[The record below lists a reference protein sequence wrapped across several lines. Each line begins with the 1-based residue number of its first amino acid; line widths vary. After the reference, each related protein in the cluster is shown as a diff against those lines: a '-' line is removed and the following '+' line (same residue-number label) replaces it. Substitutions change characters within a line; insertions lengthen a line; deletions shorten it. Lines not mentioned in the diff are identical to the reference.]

1 MLVELEFLVCARSF
15 EKLRFEAC
23 CELVASGRLA
33 GDWREI
39 ETFVL
44 SARDSM
50 VSPPVLFEKLPTSR
64 SQALVAAMGVVAEG
78 VSRGRVTTAVTMRE
92 MMEVLAAVAGKEMK
106 RSEGVAASLRTSIVE
121 FTQKPGL
128 LLREQGETLAP
139 VEHPAA
145 TASLALH

>member
-1 MLVELEFLVCARSF
+1 MRAGFPAEKMLVELEFLVCARSF

-92 MMEVLAAVAGKEMK
+92 MMEVLAAVAGKEK
-106 RSEGVAASLRTSIVE
+106 RLAGEVFGSMRRGAAGGAVGGGSGGV
-121 FTQKPGL
+121 G
-128 LLREQGETLAP
+128 GGGG
-139 VEHPAA
+139 
-145 TASLALH
+145 